1 MRLKLAVAI
10 ISAMMLLAS
19 CSQGF
24 SQARIISHA
33 DNVVTFEL
41 DGYAYTCA
49 RPPKVFEVSGMSWKE
64 VDQSLPPNGVFFLD
78 DQWRDD
84 RGIGCDIAD
93 CQPVKNPFSATL
105 VKYEK
110 VGERNPPVSYVTGL
124 VPEFRSVP
132 LRGKLRITV
141 ESYRDKDCQQKRE
154 VNIFVEN

>member
-1 MRLKLAVAI
+1 M
-10 ISAMMLLAS
+10 
-19 CSQGF
+19 
-24 SQARIISHA
+24 
-33 DNVVTFEL
+33 
-41 DGYAYTCA
+41 
-49 RPPKVFEVSGMSWKE
+49 
-64 VDQSLPPNGVFFLD
+64 
-78 DQWRDD
+78 
-84 RGIGCDIAD
+84 
-93 CQPVKNPFSATL
+93 KNPFSATL

>member
-64 VDQSLPPNGVFFLD
+64 VDQSLPPNGVFF
-78 DQWRDD
+78 WMTN
-84 RGIGCDIAD
+84 GAMIEG
-93 CQPVKNPFSATL
+93 
-105 VKYEK
+105 
-110 VGERNPPVSYVTGL
+110 
-124 VPEFRSVP
+124 
-132 LRGKLRITV
+132 
-141 ESYRDKDCQQKRE
+141 
-154 VNIFVEN
+154 